1 MRPSSKT
8 ATVRIP
14 QWQQE
19 NTMNRRNAILAMV
32 GLPFAAKA
40 LDLGSVTN
48 ALGGGISDIL
58 SNKLGVNSNQ
68 AQGGLGAMLT
78 LAKEKLSGTEYGKIA
93 GLIPDAAK
101 YIDLAKKL
109 GAVVGPLKN
118 MAGLNKAFGKLGM
131 NQETSSKFVPTVT
144 DVLSGLG
151 GDTVKGLLGKVF
163 K

>member
-1 MRPSSKT
+1 
-8 ATVRIP
+8 
-14 QWQQE
+14 
-19 NTMNRRNAILAMV
+19 MNRRHALLALI
-32 GLPFAAKA
+32 GFPFAAKG

-48 ALGGGISDIL
+48 ALGGGITDML
-58 SNKLGVNSNQ
+58 GTKLGVNSNQ
-68 AQGGLGAMLT
+68 AQGGLGAMLS
-78 LAKEKLSGTEYGKIA
+78 LAKEKLPGTDYGKIA
-93 GLIPDAAK
+93 SLIPDAAK

-131 NQETSSKFVPTVT
+131 SSDTSAKFVPTVT
-144 DVLSGLG
+144 DFLGGLG

>member
-1 MRPSSKT
+1 
-8 ATVRIP
+8 
-14 QWQQE
+14 
-19 NTMNRRNAILAMV
+19 MNRRHAILALI

-48 ALGGGISDIL
+48 ALGGNITDLL
-58 SNKLGVNSNQ
+58 SNQLGVNSNQ
-68 AQGGLGAMLT
+68 AQGGLGAMLS
-78 LAKEKLSGTEYGKIA
+78 LAKEKLPGKDYGKIA
-93 GLIPDAAK
+93 GLIPDAVK

-131 NQETSSKFVPTVT
+131 NQETSSKFVPAVT
-144 DVLSGLG
+144 DILGGLG